1 MSEPIHLAIDAMG
14 GDLGPRPVVSA
25 SISLLAAHPT
35 LKLTLVGD
43 KCQLG
48 SLIENSSSAN
58 SERLLCRHANDVV
71 TMADLPGHALRH
83 KRQSSMWQC
92 LELVANDEADGC
104 VSGGN
109 TGALMALSRRLVGTI
124 GDIKRPAICKLVP
137 TAGGKSLLLDL
148 GANLNCSPL
157 QLCQFAVMGAALA
170 KVHGCQ
176 QPKVALL
183 NVGAETSK
191 GVADI
196 KVTADLLRGSND
208 FTFAGFIE
216 GHNLYSG
223 DVDVVVCDGFVGNV
237 ALKVSEGVADFIFS
251 DLKRRFASGFISR
264 LLFLIA
270 APVLRAWAERF
281 NPAHYNGAAFLGL
294 KKTVVKSHGGADHLG
309 IQKAI
314 LTAIEHVEAHIPHR
328 IALRLA
334 GRSP

>member
-1 MSEPIHLAIDAMG
+1 MG
-14 GDLGPRPVVSA
+14 GDLGPRPVVLA
-25 SISLLAAHPT
+25 SNALLRAHP
-35 LKLTLVGD
+35 KLTITLVGD
-43 KCQLG
+43 NNQLAPLIQ
-48 SLIENSSSAN
+48 SLAVSFGD
-58 SERLLCRHANDVV
+58 RLQCRHAEDVV

-83 KRQSSMWQC
+83 KQQSSMWRC
-92 LELVANDEADGC
+92 LELVGEGVADGC

-109 TGALMALSRRLVGTI
+109 TGALMAISRHLVGTI

-137 TAGGKSLLLDL
+137 TVGGASLLLDL

-157 QLCQFAVMGAALA
+157 QLRQFAVMGAALA
-170 KVHGCQ
+170 KVHGCV

-191 GVADI
+191 GIQDI
-196 KVTADLLRGSND
+196 KATAKLLRDADD
-208 FTFAGFIE
+208 FTFTGFIE

-223 DVDVVVCDGFVGNV
+223 EVDVVVCDGFVGNV

-264 LLFLIA
+264 LLFLMA
-270 APVLRAWAERF
+270 SPVLRAWAERF

-294 KKTVVKSHGGADHLG
+294 QKTVVKSHGGAGDLG

-314 LTAIEHVEAHIPHR
+314 LTAIEQVEAQIPR
-328 IALRLA
+328 QIGLRLT
-334 GRSP
+334 GQ